1 MKLLVKQKG
10 LSRNEN
16 SHCFTSHLLAYKQM
30 DKMRRRFLWAG
41 SQQLH
46 GGKCKVNWAQVH
58 RPMHRGG
65 IGIVDL
71 ERFGR
76 ALRLSWLWFQW
87 KTSHKPWCGSDL
99 PIDNID
105 EALFLAATHVQV
117 HNGGKAK
124 FWTSNWLN
132 GSSPSSMFPTLYQ
145 HSKRKN

>member
-1 MKLLVKQKG
+1 
-10 LSRNEN
+10 
-16 SHCFTSHLLAYKQM
+16 M

-58 RPMHRGG
+58 RPTHRGR

-71 ERFGR
+71 EQFGH
-76 ALRLSWLWFQW
+76 ALRPSWLWFQW

-99 PIDNID
+99 PTDNID
-105 EALFLAATHVQV
+105 EALFLATTHVQV
-117 HNGGKAK
+117 QNRCKAK

-132 GSSPSSMFPTLYQ
+132 GSSPSSMFPTLDQ
-145 HSKRKN
+145 HSKRKNRSVVKALKNDNWIQDLLHNLITSLFAD